1 MRIHRWSSEIG
12 TVFFYLFTPIKKNP
26 QLCPILPLLIRKR
39 SEELSRML
47 TKAIDK
53 ISRMSVVDQDKL
65 GPLFE
70 QSHLRR
76 LLCELNADCVF
87 DIGANA
93 GQYATMLRRKAHYSG
108 RIISFEP
115 LPRECGALK
124 ELSRDDEL
132 WDIDQSGVTARGGLQ
147 SFHVMA
153 SSQFSSFSGASIKDT
168 DLFLNSNR
176 VERTIPVETVTLDF
190 AYEKYHQKF
199 GFKRPFLK
207 LDTQGL
213 DTEIL
218 RDNRAVLQNFVG
230 FQSELSIKKLYDKS
244 IDFRDAITLYEKLGF
259 ELSALVPNNAGHFP
273 VLVEIDC
280 IMIRRDLFQKYL
292 RAA

>member
-1 MRIHRWSSEIG
+1 
-12 TVFFYLFTPIKKNP
+12 
-26 QLCPILPLLIRKR
+26 
-39 SEELSRML
+39 ML

-53 ISRMSVVDQDKL
+53 FSRISVVDQDKL

-76 LLCELNADCVF
+76 LLHELSVDCVF

-93 GQYATMLRRKAHYSG
+93 GQYATMLRRKARYPG

-115 LPRECGALK
+115 LPKEVGLLR
-124 ELSRDDEL
+124 ELSRDDDL
-132 WDIDQSGVTARGGLQ
+132 WTVDQSGVTAHGGPQ
-147 SFHVMA
+147 SFHIMA
-153 SSQFSSFSGASIKDT
+153 SSQFSSFADASTEDT
-168 DLFLNSNR
+168 DLFSVSTQ
-176 VERTIPVETVTLDF
+176 VERTIPVETVTLGA
-190 AYEKYHQKF
+190 AYEKYRQKY

-218 RDNRAVLQNFVG
+218 RDSGLALQNFVG
-230 FQSELSIKKLYDKS
+230 LQSELSIKKLYDKS
-244 IDFRDAITLYEKLGF
+244 VDFRDAITLYESLGF

-273 VLVEIDC
+273 ALIEIDC
-280 IMIRRDLFQKYL
+280 IMIRRDLFKKYVK
-292 RAA
+292 AA

>member
-1 MRIHRWSSEIG
+1 M
-12 TVFFYLFTPIKKNP
+12 F
-26 QLCPILPLLIRKR
+26 
-39 SEELSRML
+39 SEEFPGML
-47 TKAIDK
+47 TRAIDK
-53 ISRMSVVDQDKL
+53 FSRISVVDQNKL

-76 LLCELNADCVF
+76 LLHELNVDCVF
-87 DIGANA
+87 DVGANA

-108 RIISFEP
+108 RIVSFEP
-115 LPRECGALK
+115 LPREFDVLK
-124 ELSRDDEL
+124 QSSRDDEL
-132 WDIDQSGVTARGGLQ
+132 WTVDPSGVTAQGGPQ

-153 SSQFSSFSGASIKDT
+153 SSQFSSFAGASSADT
-168 DLFLNSNR
+168 DLFMNSTQI
-176 VERTIPVETVTLDF
+176 EHTIPVETVTLAA
-190 AYEKYHQKF
+190 AYEKYQQRF

-218 RDNRAVLQNFVG
+218 RGNHEVLKNFVG
-230 FQSELSIKKLYDKS
+230 LQSELSIKKLYDKS
-244 IDFRDAITLYEKLGF
+244 VDFRDALTLYEDLGF

-280 IMIRRDLFQKYL
+280 IMIRRDLFRKYL
-292 RAA
+292 KAA